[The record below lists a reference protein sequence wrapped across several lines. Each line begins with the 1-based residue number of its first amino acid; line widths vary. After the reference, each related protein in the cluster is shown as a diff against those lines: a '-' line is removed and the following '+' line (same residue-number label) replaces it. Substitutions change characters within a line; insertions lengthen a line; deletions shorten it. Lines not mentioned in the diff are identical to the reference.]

1 MFGAFTL
8 RPICA
13 LIVISD
19 CMNLRESKFWKAGP
33 FCRAALPTDIAL
45 SPARVDMPTSTWVVA
60 AKAHLLLWLAVAFA
74 AVAFKGDHFNQV
86 CLSGEVPVEHGR
98 CTVLGHAQVLLGLGH
113 RFQAAAGQRL
123 LQLPAGARHG

>member
-45 SPARVDMPTSTWVVA
+45 SPARVDMPTSTWVGTPITRRP
-60 AKAHLLLWLAVAFA
+60 LNSSYL
-74 AVAFKGDHFNQV
+74 NR
-86 CLSGEVPVEHGR
+86 GR
-98 CTVLGHAQVLLGLGH
+98 
-113 RFQAAAGQRL
+113 
-123 LQLPAGARHG
+123 